1 MKLSEITD
9 NDYGH
14 ILEICTEGQ
23 MGIEMNTGKS
33 GGMTQEEFAR
43 AEEVI
48 DIFLSEIR
56 KIAKDNEQGKDKKGK
71 QDA

>member
-23 MGIEMNTGKS
+23 MGIEMNAGKS
-33 GGMTQEEFAR
+33 GRMTQEEFAR